1 MKETLRTILSETAT
15 FARGLSGVYSP
26 NNIVPN
32 HSAAKVTGGLFA
44 AAFNTLAIGAFVVT
58 ETGLAILA
66 EVRRRRRLRASHPE
80 SPSLRGTP
88 TDKEIASDCE
98 QKPRTLL
105 VRLRLG
111 SRLADLAPTLDT
123 DPHYDISPTGARRIA
138 SRGPGLKG
146 WLADHRITTN
156 YSTLAKYRLLVTRL
170 RLLLQLDERLP
181 LEWLLPGAAPDHPL
195 PLDLRNP
202 CFTARRRLRTLLR
215 AHRNFSRLRKHV
227 DAALGIPQ
235 LLRVRRETRRAKQVA
250 TERRWMAKHVPIHC
264 ESVVLGDRSVILYP
278 PLVES
283 TKREI
288 LLFLRTPDL
297 PPKLDRLR
305 NRAIDWICTHAS
317 SSSSENRAGL
327 HSIGT
332 IESRQ

>member
-26 NNIVPN
+26 NNIVPD

-44 AAFNTLAIGAFVVT
+44 AAFTTLAIGAFVVT
-58 ETGLAILA
+58 ETGLVILA
-66 EVRRRRRLRASHPE
+66 EVRRRRRLRAPHPE

-88 TDKEIASDCE
+88 TDKEIASDCA
-98 QKPRTLL
+98 QNPRTLL

-111 SRLADLAPTLDT
+111 SRLADLALTLDT

-156 YSTLAKYRLLVTRL
+156 YSTLSKYRLLATRL
-170 RLLLQLDERLP
+170 CALLQLDERLP
-181 LEWLLPGAAPDHPL
+181 LEWLLPGSSPDHPL
-195 PLDLRNP
+195 PADLRTP
-202 CFTARRRLRTLLR
+202 FWTARRRLARLLR
-215 AHRNFSRLRKHV
+215 TYCNFSRLRKHV

-235 LLRVRRETRRAKQVA
+235 LLRVRRETRHAKQVA
-250 TERRWMAKHVPIHC
+250 AERRWLAKRKPIPC
-264 ESVVLGDRSVILYP
+264 ESVVLGDRRVILEP
-278 PLVES
+278 TLVES

-297 PPKLDRLR
+297 PPRLDRLR
-305 NRAIDWICTHAS
+305 NRAIDWFRTVHAPPPAIFS
-317 SSSSENRAGL
+317 LHGGAGK
-327 HSIGT
+327 HRVT
-332 IESRQ
+332 DA